1 MMIYLAQRSRGFTLL
16 EVIIAIAIF
25 AVIGLTSFSIFDT
38 VLQSDERS
46 KSQSARM
53 NELQKAFLIIE
64 RDINQIS
71 KRSMRL
77 EGEVPSEMFLQT
89 EENNLISEEIGLSF
103 VRTGWTNPGYLI
115 PRSEVQA
122 VAYQLK
128 DEVLERLHFNF
139 VDAVIGTDP
148 KVRPLITGVSNL
160 SFEYYDGDSWQESI
174 GATGLPTA
182 IAINIELNDYGV
194 IRRQFLVAGK
204 GFSLLGNEEE

>member
-1 MMIYLAQRSRGFTLL
+1 MKSLTKHCHGFTLL

-71 KRSMRL
+71 KRSMRID
-77 EGEVPSEMFLQT
+77 GEVPSDTFMQT
-89 EENNLISEEIGLSF
+89 EPNNLISEEIGLSF

-139 VDAVIGTDP
+139 VDAVIGTEP
-148 KVRPLITGVSNL
+148 KMRPLITGVSDL
-160 SFEYYDGDSWQESI
+160 SFEYYDGKNWQETFSDKS
-174 GATGLPTA
+174 LPMA
-182 IAINIELNDYGV
+182 IAINLELVDYGT
-194 IRRQFLVAGK
+194 IRRQFLVVGE
-204 GFSLLGNEEE
+204 GFSLLSDEEE